1 MIKTSKDMKTVVNE
15 KMRDGN
21 GSAILEHLLG
31 EDDMAKGSRMFSKIT
46 LKENCSIGL
55 HTHYNETEYYYILE
69 GTGMVEENDGIKYV
83 AKGDLVITKD
93 QESHSIANTGKDD
106 LVFIALII
114 LD

>member
-1 MIKTSKDMKTVVNE
+1 MIKTKNEMKTVINE

-21 GSAILEHLLG
+21 GSAILEHLLD
-31 EDDMAKGSRMFSKIT
+31 ENDMAKGSKLFSKVT

-69 GTGMVEENDGIKYV
+69 GNGKVEEKDGIKYV
-83 AKGDLVITKD
+83 SKGDLVITKD
-93 QESHSIANTGKDD
+93 KESHSIANTGKED
-106 LVFIALII
+106 LVFMAIII